1 MGSYYYLM
9 SSFPSIDLKTAP
21 AVSQEDFIQAAAAQ
35 LSEKE
40 TAALLEILSDD
51 PNPGSVK
58 GAAAD
63 YLRWDRAVRNA
74 LVRLRAG
81 GGEAAADCRGG
92 ESLPSAAVTAAALM
106 KIDSPLKAEQFWDSE
121 RWNYLENL
129 KTGHCFDFDA
139 AALYAL
145 QLRIA
150 ERNARFRP
158 ETGERNYAELY
169 KTVIDHA
176 SKSGV

>member
-9 SSFPSIDLKTAP
+9 SSFPSLVLKTAP
-21 AVSQEDFIQAAAAQ
+21 TVSLRDFIQAVTAQ

-40 TAALLEILSDD
+40 ASALLEILSDE
-51 PNPGSVK
+51 PGCVK

-63 YLRWDRAVRNA
+63 YLRWDKAVRNA
-74 LVRLRAG
+74 LVKLRAG
-81 GGEAAADCRGG
+81 GESAADCREG
-92 ESLPSAAVTAAALM
+92 ESIPSAAATAAALM

-150 ERNARFRP
+150 ERNARFRVD
-158 ETGERNYAELY
+158 TGERNYAELY
-169 KTVIDHA
+169 KTVIDQA

>member
-1 MGSYYYLM
+1 M

-21 AVSQEDFIQAAAAQ
+21 AVSSENFIQAAAAQ

-40 TAALLEILSDD
+40 TAALLEILSDE
-51 PNPGSVK
+51 PSCVK

-63 YLRWDRAVRNA
+63 YLRWDKAVRNA
-74 LVRLRAG
+74 LVKLRAG
-81 GGEAAADCRGG
+81 GESAADCREG
-92 ESLPSAAVTAAALM
+92 ESIPSAAATAAALM

-150 ERNARFRP
+150 ERNARFRVD
-158 ETGERNYAELY
+158 TGERNYAELY
-169 KTVIDHA
+169 KTVIDQA

>member
-1 MGSYYYLM
+1 M

-21 AVSQEDFIQAAAAQ
+21 AVSSENFIQAAAAQ

-51 PNPGSVK
+51 PEPGSVK

-74 LVRLRAG
+74 LVKLRAG
-81 GGEAAADCRGG
+81 GESAADCREG
-92 ESLPSAAVTAAALM
+92 ESIPSAAATAAALM

-150 ERNARFRP
+150 ERNARFRVD
-158 ETGERNYAELY
+158 TGERNYAELY
-169 KTVIDHA
+169 KTVIDQA

>member
-1 MGSYYYLM
+1 MGSYYYM
-9 SSFPSIDLKTAP
+9 ISSFTTLDLKKAP
-21 AVSQEDFIQAAAAQ
+21 TVSLRDFIQAVTAQ

-40 TAALLEILSDD
+40 ASALLEILSDE
-51 PNPGSVK
+51 PGCVK

-63 YLRWDRAVRNA
+63 YLRWDKAVRNA
-74 LVRLRAG
+74 LVKLRAG
-81 GGEAAADCRGG
+81 GESAADCREG
-92 ESLPSAAVTAAALM
+92 ESIPSAAATAAALM

-150 ERNARFRP
+150 ERNARFRVD
-158 ETGERNYAELY
+158 TGERNYAELY

>member
-9 SSFPSIDLKTAP
+9 SSFPSLDLKTAP
-21 AVSQEDFIQAAAAQ
+21 TASLRDFIQAVTAQ

-40 TAALLEILSDD
+40 ASALLEILSDE
-51 PNPGSVK
+51 PGCVK

-63 YLRWDRAVRNA
+63 YLRWDKAVRNA
-74 LVRLRAG
+74 LVKLRAG
-81 GGEAAADCRGG
+81 GESAADCREG
-92 ESLPSAAVTAAALM
+92 ESIPSAAATAAALM

-150 ERNARFRP
+150 ERNARFRVD
-158 ETGERNYAELY
+158 TGERNYAELY
-169 KTVIDHA
+169 KTVIDQA

>member
-9 SSFPSIDLKTAP
+9 SSFPSLDLKTAP
-21 AVSQEDFIQAAAAQ
+21 TVSLRDFIQAVTAQ

-40 TAALLEILSDD
+40 ASALLEILSDE
-51 PNPGSVK
+51 PSCVK

-63 YLRWDRAVRNA
+63 YLRWDKAVRNA
-74 LVRLRAG
+74 LVKLRAG
-81 GGEAAADCRGG
+81 GESAADCREG
-92 ESLPSAAVTAAALM
+92 ESVPSAAATAAALM
-106 KIDSPLKAEQFWDSE
+106 KLDSPLKAEQFWDSE

-150 ERNARFRP
+150 ERNARFRVD
-158 ETGERNYAELY
+158 TGERNYAELY
-169 KTVIDHA
+169 KTVIDQA